1 MAHSVLLVEDDKG
14 IATVITEALRED
26 GFDVTACESIA
37 RRDALLAD
45 NRFDVMLTDVMLED
59 GDGLASI
66 DTVRRLAPAMP
77 VIVLSAQNTL
87 DTAVRASDSDA
98 FEYFPKPFDL
108 DELTQAV
115 AQAVAYKGRRNR
127 FVVEKPAL
135 LQQIET
141 GVDARRVEALL
152 AEFPPE
158 LLMGAGPVREQ
169 IEGGVAHADVRVGV
183 EQMVTLVGGQGVP
196 DTEPAL
202 FERFEHQLERFALVE
217 VDEDFEAALP
227 LGLDA
232 RDERVS
238 GAQPARAL
246 LGILRACA
254 GQKSERVD
262 VLIEVGLMDA
272 QSQQPSS
279 QQPSRWAQLRRYRTG
294 ILDGGD

>member
-1 MAHSVLLVEDDKG
+1 M
-14 IATVITEALRED
+14 
-26 GFDVTACESIA
+26 
-37 RRDALLAD
+37 
-45 NRFDVMLTDVMLED
+45 
-59 GDGLASI
+59 
-66 DTVRRLAPAMP
+66 
-77 VIVLSAQNTL
+77 
-87 DTAVRASDSDA
+87 
-98 FEYFPKPFDL
+98 
-108 DELTQAV
+108 

-272 QSQQPSS
+272 QSRTDELPVRSLLVRTVRDPGVDLDQN
-279 QQPSRWAQLRRYRTG
+279 AYRLAVFG
-294 ILDGGD
+294 VDA